1 MKYDAVVFDLFGTLV
16 DSYLGPAYGAAQA
29 EIATLLGV
37 PLDKLQRVWPQS
49 RRERDTGAFGSVE
62 GDLRQVCLALGVDPD
77 PDRLA
82 SAAAVRTEAYARTV
96 RVRPGSIRTLEEIRR
111 MGCKT
116 ALVSDCGFEIPAI
129 WPATPF
135 PPYLDA
141 AVFSAEV
148 GVAKPDPRIYHIA
161 CDRLGV
167 TADRCLYVGDGGSR
181 ELTGAKAVGMHPVLI
196 RVEYERELDQYR
208 PDALEWTGPVITT
221 IEQVL
226 DLVG

>member
-1 MKYDAVVFDLFGTLV
+1 MKYYAVIFDLFGTLV
-16 DSYLGPAYGAAQA
+16 DNYLGPEYGEAQA
-29 EIATLLGV
+29 KIAALLGV
-37 PLDKLQRVWPQS
+37 PLDELQRVWPES
-49 RRERDTGAFGSVE
+49 RRDRDIGTFGSIE
-62 GDLRQVCLALGVDPD
+62 GDLRQACLALGVSPD
-77 PDRLA
+77 PGCLA
-82 SAAAVRTEAYARTV
+82 SAAAVRTEVYTRALRI
-96 RVRPGSIRTLEEIRR
+96 RPGSIRTLEEIRK

-135 PPYLDA
+135 PPHFDA

-148 GVAKPDPRIYHIA
+148 GVAKPDPRIYQIA

-167 TADRCLYVGDGGSR
+167 TPDRCLYVGDGGSR

-196 RVEYERELDQYR
+196 RVEYERELDQHR
-208 PDALEWTGPVITT
+208 PDAVEWTGPVIYT

-226 DLVG
+226 DLV